1 MCVFIT
7 IFLFDYYTE
16 HLLKRQLC
24 DATRV
29 ILCLLLILES
39 VSIILSICSHGS
51 MTELFCSR
59 DDKFNLKRRTT

>member
-24 DATRV
+24 DATCV

-39 VSIILSICSHGS
+39 VSIILSIC
-51 MTELFCSR
+51 
-59 DDKFNLKRRTT
+59 